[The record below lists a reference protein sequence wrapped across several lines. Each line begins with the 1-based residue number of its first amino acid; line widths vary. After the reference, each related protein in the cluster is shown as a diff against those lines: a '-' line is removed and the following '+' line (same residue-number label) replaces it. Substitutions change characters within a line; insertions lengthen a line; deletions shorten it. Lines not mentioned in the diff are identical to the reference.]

1 MVASMG
7 LFPASG
13 SYSSSSPLGLFWP
26 EFGENEKTRVQFT
39 SKPFWKLWPIDRYE
53 ANQYYAG

>member
-1 MVASMG
+1 MG